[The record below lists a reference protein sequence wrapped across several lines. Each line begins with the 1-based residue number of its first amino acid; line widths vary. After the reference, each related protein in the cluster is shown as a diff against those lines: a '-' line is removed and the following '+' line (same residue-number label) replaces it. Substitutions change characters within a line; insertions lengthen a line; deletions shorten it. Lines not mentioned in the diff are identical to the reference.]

1 MTFIMKFICQNSMEH
16 ASDMERNPTNPT
28 NAMKYIKG
36 KMKQDKSQ
44 IHWKLQ
50 QVWQNKQTY
59 SQTSLKEDKI
69 PVRVL

>member
-50 QVWQNKQTY
+50 QVWQNK
-59 SQTSLKEDKI
+59 
-69 PVRVL
+69 